1 MPLFHIDH
9 ENVSRETTLVYRRKC
24 FFQWENILNL
34 LFLDFVIYIFQCLK
48 VLYMYIS
55 FLQGHLK
62 APQFTFKKEQFYI
75 DDDQIAKELH
85 KLQSILK
92 DESLTEEQ
100 AKAYKGK
107 W

>member
-1 MPLFHIDH
+1 MF
-9 ENVSRETTLVYRRKC
+9 
-24 FFQWENILNL
+24 
-34 LFLDFVIYIFQCLK
+34 
-48 VLYMYIS
+48 IS

-107 W
+107 WWVAMGCICCRDIAAKYTVIFIMSSLDTVKSW

>member
-1 MPLFHIDH
+1 MEEFFSVISSSLSSFCPMFEGFLHIY
-9 ENVSRETTLVYRRKC
+9 VSL
-24 FFQWENILNL
+24 
-34 LFLDFVIYIFQCLK
+34 
-48 VLYMYIS
+48 
-55 FLQGHLK
+55 LQGHLK

>member
-1 MPLFHIDH
+1 
-9 ENVSRETTLVYRRKC
+9 
-24 FFQWENILNL
+24 
-34 LFLDFVIYIFQCLK
+34 
-48 VLYMYIS
+48 MYIS

>member
-1 MPLFHIDH
+1 M
-9 ENVSRETTLVYRRKC
+9 
-24 FFQWENILNL
+24 FFKWKNSSV
-34 LFLDFVIYIFQCLK
+34 LFLRVYHLFVQCLK
-48 VLYMYIS
+48 LFQILVYVSL
-55 FLQGHLK
+55 LQGHLK

>member
-1 MPLFHIDH
+1 MSSLSITIIILSNYHI
-9 ENVSRETTLVYRRKC
+9 
-24 FFQWENILNL
+24 FFP
-34 LFLDFVIYIFQCLK
+34 
-48 VLYMYIS
+48 
-55 FLQGHLK
+55 QGHLK

-75 DDDQIAKELH
+75 DDEQIAKELH
-85 KLQSILK
+85 KLQNILK

>member
-1 MPLFHIDH
+1 MEEFFSVISSSLSSFCPMFEGFPYIY
-9 ENVSRETTLVYRRKC
+9 VSL
-24 FFQWENILNL
+24 
-34 LFLDFVIYIFQCLK
+34 
-48 VLYMYIS
+48 
-55 FLQGHLK
+55 LQGHLK

>member
-1 MPLFHIDH
+1 MFFKWKNSSVLFLRVYHLFVQCLKLFHI
-9 ENVSRETTLVYRRKC
+9 LVYVS
-24 FFQWENILNL
+24 L
-34 LFLDFVIYIFQCLK
+34 
-48 VLYMYIS
+48 
-55 FLQGHLK
+55 LQGHLK